1 MRGGES
7 VGGGAEGRVPHDGDA
22 VGGAV
27 GDHLLLLEVGV
38 ELDLVDGRRDRRDRA
53 QVIQLRLRKNPNE
66 VRADS
71 LRLLVAARLEALVL
85 GLGEIEGDA
94 RTVVKFETP
103 ILRTWPRLTNFS
115 MTFHVCV
122 YSILID
128 QIGLGE
134 PSGRR
139 SGWGVPG
146 GFSSFFSPKAKGQW
160 IKKRSR

>member
-1 MRGGES
+1 M
-7 VGGGAEGRVPHDGDA
+7 
-22 VGGAV
+22 
-27 GDHLLLLEVGV
+27 
-38 ELDLVDGRRDRRDRA
+38 
-53 QVIQLRLRKNPNE
+53 IQLRLCKKTTRSE
-66 VRADS
+66 LLRAVERI
-71 LRLLVAARLEALVL
+71 LCVFWRLEALVL
-85 GLGEIEGDA
+85 GQGEMEA

-128 QIGLGE
+128 QIGLGD

-160 IKKRSR
+160 IRKRSR